1 MLNNGFQIYGGGG
14 STLDLLVEPS
24 KIRALPS
31 RMVGNWEMCIVQ
43 SCGFHEKGA
52 CQGGNDPKK

>member
-1 MLNNGFQIYGGGG
+1 MG
-14 STLDLLVEPS
+14 SKYMVVVAQLLDLLVEPS

-43 SCGFHEKGA
+43 SRGFHEKGA
-52 CQGGNDPKK
+52 CQG